1 MVLVNL
7 IFKGKIMNFVQAVKS
22 YFIRWNDFK
31 SRSSRSEYWWATL
44 FTYLVIILLQVVQ
57 VMLVQA
63 ESVLALLAMITILV
77 FLLFLTI
84 ASFAVMV
91 RRIHDVNRS
100 GWWFLI
106 YFTIIGMF
114 VLLYWYVQKGDEADN
129 RYGSD
134 PLSRL

>member
-31 SRSSRSEYWWATL
+31 GRSSRSEYWWATL
-44 FTYLVIILLQVVQ
+44 FAYLVIILQQVVQ

-106 YFTIIGMF
+106 YFTIIGIF

-134 PLSRL
+134 PLSGL

>member
-31 SRSSRSEYWWATL
+31 GRSSRSEYWWATL

-57 VMLVQA
+57 VMLAQA

-106 YFTIIGMF
+106 YFTIIGIF

-134 PLSRL
+134 PLSGL

>member
-1 MVLVNL
+1 M
-7 IFKGKIMNFVQAVKS
+7 MSFVDAVKA
-22 YFIRWNDFK
+22 YFFKWNDFR

-91 RRIHDVNRS
+91 RRLHDVNRS

-106 YFTIIGMF
+106 YFTIIGIF

-134 PLSRL
+134 PLSGL

>member
-31 SRSSRSEYWWATL
+31 GRSSRSEYWWATL

-106 YFTIIGMF
+106 YFTIIGIF

-134 PLSRL
+134 PLSGL

>member
-31 SRSSRSEYWWATL
+31 GRSSRSEYWWATL

-57 VMLVQA
+57 LMLVQA

-91 RRIHDVNRS
+91 RRLHDVNRS

-106 YFTIIGMF
+106 YFTIIGIF

-134 PLSRL
+134 PLSGL

>member
-31 SRSSRSEYWWATL
+31 GRSSRSEYWWATL

-91 RRIHDVNRS
+91 RRLHDVNRS

-106 YFTIIGMF
+106 YFTIIGIF

-134 PLSRL
+134 PLSGL

>member
-1 MVLVNL
+1 
-7 IFKGKIMNFVQAVKS
+7 MNFVQAIKS

-31 SRSSRSEYWWATL
+31 GRSSRSEYWWAAL
-44 FTYLVIILLQVVQ
+44 FTLLVNIFLQVVQ
-57 VMLVQA
+57 VMFLQA
-63 ESVLALLAMITILV
+63 ESVLALVAMIIILV
-77 FLLFLTI
+77 FLVFLMI

-91 RRIHDVNRS
+91 RRLHDVNRS

-106 YFTIIGMF
+106 YLTIIGIF

-134 PLSRL
+134 PLSGL

>member
-1 MVLVNL
+1 
-7 IFKGKIMNFVQAVKS
+7 MNFVQAVKS

-31 SRSSRSEYWWATL
+31 GRSSRSEYWWATL

-57 VMLVQA
+57 VMLAQA

-91 RRIHDVNRS
+91 RRLHDVNRS

-106 YFTIIGMF
+106 YFTIIGIF

-134 PLSRL
+134 PLSGL

>member
-31 SRSSRSEYWWATL
+31 GRSSRSEYWWATL
-44 FTYLVIILLQVVQ
+44 FTYLVIILLQVAQ
-57 VMLVQA
+57 VMLMQA

-106 YFTIIGMF
+106 YFTIIGIF

-134 PLSRL
+134 PLSGL

>member
-31 SRSSRSEYWWATL
+31 GRSSRSEYWWATL
-44 FTYLVIILLQVVQ
+44 FASLVSIFLQFPQ
-57 VMLVQA
+57 AMLAQA
-63 ESVLALLAMITILV
+63 ESVLALVVMIIILV
-77 FLLFLTI
+77 FLLFMVI
-84 ASFAVMV
+84 ASFAVLV
-91 RRIHDVNRS
+91 RRLHDVNRS

-106 YFTIIGMF
+106 YFTIIGIF

-134 PLSRL
+134 PLSGL

>member
-31 SRSSRSEYWWATL
+31 GRSSRSEYWWATL

-63 ESVLALLAMITILV
+63 ESVLALVAMITILV

-91 RRIHDVNRS
+91 RRLHDVNRS

-106 YFTIIGMF
+106 YFTIIGIF

-134 PLSRL
+134 PLSGL

>member
-31 SRSSRSEYWWATL
+31 GRSSRSEYWWATL

-57 VMLVQA
+57 VMLAQA
-63 ESVLALLAMITILV
+63 ESVLALVAMITILV

-91 RRIHDVNRS
+91 RRLHDVNRS

-106 YFTIIGMF
+106 YFTIIGIF

-134 PLSRL
+134 PLSGL